1 MHFEFWIPKFNN
13 SINVARNVWCFMLQ
27 RFFGLSSIPKLW
39 DSQHRQLFFFGR
51 RLFFITSRALD
62 YTSLYLRKKAV
73 YDVIHE
79 GGTTRGSDNEGVAL
93 VYVESSASYDCH
105 GAPRARGKE
114 GLQQTGRR
122 QTSPPRFRKG
132 PNQTSFS
139 I

>member
-1 MHFEFWIPKFNN
+1 MHFEFWIPN
-13 SINVARNVWCFMLQ
+13 STTQSMWRGMCGVLCCNDFLGFLRSQSCGTA
-27 RFFGLSSIPKLW
+27 SIVR
-39 DSQHRQLFFFGR
+39 SQAVFHNITRT
-51 RLFFITSRALD
+51 RLYFIIPH
-62 YTSLYLRKKAV
+62 KKAV

-93 VYVESSASYDCH
+93 VYVESSSSYDCH

-132 PNQTSFS
+132 RNQTSFS